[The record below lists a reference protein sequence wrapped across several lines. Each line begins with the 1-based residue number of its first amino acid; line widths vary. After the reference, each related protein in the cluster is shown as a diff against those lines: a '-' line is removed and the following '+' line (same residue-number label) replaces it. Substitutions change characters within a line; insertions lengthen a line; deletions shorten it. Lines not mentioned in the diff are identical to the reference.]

1 MTVLNDLYRCDICGN
16 IVEIVQ
22 EGADALV
29 CCGEEMKKIEV
40 ETQEPVKGEKHTPV
54 LVNGEDGE
62 FYIKIGE
69 SEHPMTDEHF
79 IAFIEAFSTD
89 GKYLTRKF
97 LKEGEKPELKL
108 ECKCSNMVARALCNI
123 HGLWQSILSKNN

>member
-1 MTVLNDLYRCDICGN
+1 MTVLNELYRCDICGN

-29 CCGEEMKKIEV
+29 CCGEEMKKIEA

-62 FYIKIGE
+62 FYIKVGE
-69 SEHPMTDEHF
+69 TEHPMTDEHF
-79 IAFIEAFSTD
+79 IAFIEAISTD
-89 GKYLTRKF
+89 GN
-97 LKEGEKPELKL
+97 
-108 ECKCSNMVARALCNI
+108 SNANVQIWLQGHCAI
-123 HGLWQSILSKNN
+123 FTGFGKVF